1 MANKPGSRFSFGIK
15 EATSSKQVQPKLKS
29 FPVGKNVFKKQKEEK
44 DAKKK
49 IDELA
54 AAKVF
59 EEFKASFEDPGK
71 SGKAFVR
78 GQIINPESGQ
88 LTPANEAGSL
98 YMPTSKLLETE
109 KPDTPKSMST
119 IEKLTKKKEKEK
131 KKSIL
136 ELFREELK
144 RSQEDREVR
153 QKLRKAGQFT
163 SAAAMASPSTA
174 SSTPAPAVAPTES
187 IPATQDDFH
196 VAEFEGIYQGSH
208 DTGDPLTTN
217 LYVGNIHPKMNEEM
231 LCQTFGKFGPLAS
244 VKVMWPRTEE
254 ERARNKNSGFVAFMK
269 REDGARCLDEM
280 KDSEIMGYK
289 IQIGWGKAVALPPNP
304 IYVAPNQ
311 KEEEEAK
318 FPDPPSGLPFNA
330 QQSSKLNSLLGKPG
344 EIMYP
349 DEKFGDKLYKSLVR
363 VVIPTDENVLRVIHR
378 MIEFVIR
385 EGPMFEAMIMNRE
398 LNNPTYQFLFDN
410 QSPAH
415 IYYRW
420 KLFSILQGDSPE
432 TWKTEEFR
440 MFQGGSM
447 WKPPPLKRMKPPP
460 LPELQEI
467 VKKGQ
472 LPTKSRDKLED
483 LLRNLTME
491 RKKVTEAMI
500 WCVEH
505 ADGSE
510 EIIDCITES
519 LTLMETPLTSKIA
532 RLYLVTDIL
541 HNCAARVSNVSSYR
555 RGFEGKL
562 MQVFEHFHT
571 VFNAIP
577 SKLKAEQFRKRV
589 MAVLRA
595 LQAQSI
601 YHWDFMTKLINTFV
615 GHTYEEMEKK
625 KAFDI
630 VVGLMTQETQKPA
643 PVKQPSAAISN
654 IDGVPIDEN
663 QPIDFSKTAVL
674 ADIDGVP
681 LEDVQNID
689 GQPLEGNIDGD
700 DIGGEPV
707 APKQETHHDEFKIS
721 SKWEQIDAEQVSGS
735 EEEDEK
741 KGSKWSKPAGTS
753 EQTLYAGSDEQ
764 QRKRLRHVEVQVMKL
779 QDALESSG
787 SYTKAEIM
795 ERVAKFRDKLK
806 HEALAGSSKQET
818 HSEEVENAAN
828 HPSASSSPASLTKY
842 NLDDSPVQ
850 QQSDISEA
858 VDISPA
864 RPSNK
869 RSPSPSTPP
878 SSRKRKRAKDS
889 STSKKRKSRSRS
901 SSPVK
906 KRHGRSGSPKHS
918 RRSHSK
924 SPKRKRSR
932 SPSKKKKKT
941 REHSHSPRRSR
952 SRSPTRKSKKRSRSR
967 SPKEKHKK
975 SKH

>member
-15 EATSSKQVQPKLKS
+15 EASSSKQVQPKLKS

-71 SGKAFVR
+71 AGKTFVR

-98 YMPTSKLLETE
+98 YTPASKLPETE
-109 KPDTPKSMST
+109 KQDTSKSLST

-144 RSQEDREVR
+144 RSQEDREIR
-153 QKLRKAGQFT
+153 QKLRKAGQLT
-163 SAAAMASPSTA
+163 SAAALTATPSSSTA
-174 SSTPAPAVAPTES
+174 PAPVVAPTES
-187 IPATQDDFH
+187 IPAMPDDFH

-269 REDGARCLDEM
+269 REDGARCLEEM

-330 QQSSKLNSLLGKPG
+330 QQSSKFSSLLGKPG
-344 EIMYP
+344 EVMYQ

-363 VVIPTDENVLRVIHR
+363 VVIPTDENVLRLIHR

-398 LNNPTYQFLFDN
+398 LNNPMYQFLFDN

-440 MFQGGSM
+440 MFLGGSM

-472 LPTKSRDKLED
+472 LQTKSRDKLED

-491 RKKVTEAMI
+491 RKKITEAMI

-643 PVKQPSAAISN
+643 PVKPQTVISN

-663 QPIDFSKTAVL
+663 QPIDFSKTAAL

-689 GQPLEGNIDGD
+689 GQPLEENIDGD
-700 DIGGEPV
+700 DIDGDPV
-707 APKQETHHDEFKIS
+707 PPKEEKQRDDFKIS
-721 SKWEQIDAEQVSGS
+721 SKWEQIDAEQVSAS
-735 EEEDEK
+735 EEEDEVK
-741 KGSKWSKPAGTS
+741 NSKWSKSANAG
-753 EQTLYAGSDEQ
+753 EQALYMGSNEQ

-806 HEALAGSSKQET
+806 QEALSGSSKQET
-818 HSEEVENAAN
+818 QSEEFDNTAS

-842 NLDDSPVQ
+842 NLDDSPSQ
-850 QQSDISEA
+850 QQTDSEK
-858 VDISPA
+858 VDVSPA
-864 RPSNK
+864 QTNNK

-878 SSRKRKRAKDS
+878 TSCKRKSRAKDGS
-889 STSKKRKSRSRS
+889 SSKKRKSRSRS

-906 KRHGRSGSPKHS
+906 KRHARSRSPKHS
-918 RRSHSK
+918 QRSHSR

-932 SPSKKKKKT
+932 SPSKKKKKS
-941 REHSHSPRRSR
+941 RDQSH
-952 SRSPTRKSKKRSRSR
+952 SRSPKRGKKRSRSR

>member
-15 EATSSKQVQPKLKS
+15 EASSSKQVQPKLKS

-71 SGKAFVR
+71 AGKTFVR

-88 LTPANEAGSL
+88 LTASNEAGSL
-98 YMPTSKLLETE
+98 YAPASKLVETE
-109 KPDTPKSMST
+109 KQDTPKSLST

-144 RSQEDREVR
+144 RSQEDREIR
-153 QKLRKAGQFT
+153 QKLRKAGQLT
-163 SAAAMASPSTA
+163 SAAALSAAPS
-174 SSTPAPAVAPTES
+174 SSAAPAPAVAPTES
-187 IPATQDDFH
+187 TPATQDDFH

-269 REDGARCLDEM
+269 REDGARCLEEM

-330 QQSSKLNSLLGKPG
+330 QQSNKYSSLLGKPG
-344 EIMYP
+344 EVMCQ

-363 VVIPTDENVLRVIHR
+363 VVIPTDENVLRLIHR

-398 LNNPTYQFLFDN
+398 LNNPMYQFLFDN

-440 MFQGGSM
+440 MFLGGSM

-541 HNCAARVSNVSSYR
+541 HNCASRVSNVSSYR

-630 VVGLMTQETQKPA
+630 VVGLMTQEIQKPA
-643 PVKQPSAAISN
+643 PVKPSAVISN

-663 QPIDFSKTAVL
+663 QPIDFSKTAAL

-681 LEDVQNID
+681 LEEVQNID
-689 GQPLEGNIDGD
+689 GQPLEENIDGD
-700 DIGGEPV
+700 DIDGDPIP
-707 APKQETHHDEFKIS
+707 PKEEKRRDDFKIS

-735 EEEDEK
+735 EEEDEVK
-741 KGSKWSKPAGTS
+741 NSKWSKSASSS
-753 EQTLYAGSDEQ
+753 EQTVYLGSNEQ
-764 QRKRLRHVEVQVMKL
+764 QRKWLRHVEVQVMKL

-806 HEALAGSSKQET
+806 QEALADSSKQEA
-818 HSEEVENAAN
+818 HSEEFDNAAN

-842 NLDDSPVQ
+842 NLDESPSQ
-850 QQSDISEA
+850 QQSDVSEK

-864 RPSNK
+864 QTTNK

-878 SSRKRKRAKDS
+878 TSRKRKSRAKDG

-906 KRHGRSGSPKHS
+906 KRHARSRSPKHS
-918 RRSHSK
+918 RRSHSR

-932 SPSKKKKKT
+932 SPSKKKKKS
-941 REHSHSPRRSR
+941 RDQSH
-952 SRSPTRKSKKRSRSR
+952 SRSPKRSKKRSRSR